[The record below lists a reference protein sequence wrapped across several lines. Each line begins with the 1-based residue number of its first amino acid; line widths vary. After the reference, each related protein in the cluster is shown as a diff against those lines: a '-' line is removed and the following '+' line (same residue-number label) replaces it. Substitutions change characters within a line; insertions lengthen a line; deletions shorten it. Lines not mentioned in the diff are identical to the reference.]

1 LSDIQVVCMGV
12 ITVDTIALVDQYP
25 QEDERVVAQQI
36 SRAGGGPAA
45 VAAVAL
51 SRLGI
56 RSAIVGTIGDDADGK
71 EVLRIFEKEGVDTSG
86 VSIGNTA
93 TAGSGNTA
101 TAGSVIVASK
111 KNSARAISTR
121 QPVTQSP
128 LNESA
133 KKMISAAEWLHVDHV
148 GVTRFNAA
156 GITRGTGPQIS
167 FDAGYGVENFDPS
180 LVDLFVPTDRQM
192 SLRYP
197 GVSLSVALENDSTKS
212 GNTVVATQGSA
223 GSSGYSPETGLVSAS
238 GFKVEVT
245 STLGA
250 GDVFHGALIA
260 QIIQGFEL
268 SQALRRANAVAALSC
283 RGLDGQSMIPTTA
296 ELNAFLEANK

>member
-1 LSDIQVVCMGV
+1 MLNFSFG
-12 ITVDTIALVDQYP
+12 
-25 QEDERVVAQQI
+25 
-36 SRAGGGPAA
+36 
-45 VAAVAL
+45 
-51 SRLGI
+51 
-56 RSAIVGTIGDDADGK
+56 ADGK

-86 VSIGNTA
+86 VSI
-93 TAGSGNTA
+93 GNTA

-148 GVTRFNAA
+148 GVTRLNEA
-156 GITRGTGPQIS
+156 GITRGKGPQIS

-192 SLRYP
+192 ALRYP
-197 GVSLSVALENDSTKS
+197 GVALSVALENDSTKS

-238 GFKVEVT
+238 GFKIEVT

>member
-1 LSDIQVVCMGV
+1 MGV

-93 TAGSGNTA
+93 TAGS
-101 TAGSVIVASK
+101 VIVASK

-121 QPVTQSP
+121 QPVSQSP

-133 KKMISAAEWLHVDHV
+133 KKLISAAEWLHVDHV
-148 GVTRFNAA
+148 GVTRLNEA
-156 GITRGTGPQIS
+156 GITRGKGPQIS
-167 FDAGYGVENFDPS
+167 FDAGYGVEDFDPS

-192 SLRYP
+192 ALRYP
-197 GVSLSVALENDSTKS
+197 GVTLSVALENDSTKS

-223 GSSGYSPETGLVSAS
+223 GSSGHSPETGLVSAS

-250 GDVFHGALIA
+250 GVVFHGALIA

>member
-1 LSDIQVVCMGV
+1 MGV

-71 EVLRIFEKEGVDTSG
+71 EILRIFEKEGVDTSG
-86 VSIGNTA
+86 ISI
-93 TAGSGNTA
+93 GNTA

-128 LNESA
+128 LNENA
-133 KKMISAAEWLHVDHV
+133 KKMLSAATWLHVDHV
-148 GVTRFNAA
+148 GVTRLNEA
-156 GITRGTGPQIS
+156 GITRGKGPQIS

-192 SLRYP
+192 ALRYP
-197 GVSLSVALENDSTKS
+197 GVSLSVALENDSTKA

-250 GDVFHGALIA
+250 GDVFHGAFIA

-296 ELNAFLEANK
+296 ELNSFLEANK

>member
-1 LSDIQVVCMGV
+1 MGV

-25 QEDERVVAQQI
+25 QEDERVVAQKI

-86 VSIGNTA
+86 ISI
-93 TAGSGNTA
+93 GNTA

-111 KNSARAISTR
+111 KNSSRAISTR

-148 GVTRFNAA
+148 GVTRLNEA
-156 GITRGTGPQIS
+156 GITRGKGPQIS
-167 FDAGYGVENFDPS
+167 FDAGYGVEKFDPS

-197 GVSLSVALENDSTKS
+197 GVALSVALENDSTKS